1 MVSPLFNGYFN
12 EQSLLQNN
20 EVIGQ
25 VHPLS
30 YTTKCENIFLKER
43 KDDSFKVEC
52 INVGGRCA

>member
-12 EQSLLQNN
+12 EQSLLQND
-20 EVIGQ
+20 EVIRQ

-30 YTTKCENIFLKER
+30 YRAKCENIFLKES

-52 INVGGRCA
+52 INVGGRCT